1 MDQKHD
7 LELIL
12 RSRSPIVVIETRD
25 EPRILEMLQSIAI
38 GSASSE
44 YLPLFRWTIT
54 DGLQRLDIA
63 LEPQTLNSEPTDVLK
78 HIRAV
83 SKPGI
88 YVLLDFHPFL
98 EDPVHIRLLKDISI
112 RYPKIA
118 RQIVLISHKLKLPIE
133 LEAYSARLDIAL
145 PSEAERREIV
155 ERVADEWSR
164 ENRGSR
170 VQADS
175 KAHKL
180 LIQNLAGLT
189 YADTERLARNAVFHD
204 GAITKSDLP
213 GVMKA
218 KYELLNRG
226 GALYFEHDTARFK
239 DVGGMERL
247 KTWLS
252 QRKTAFG
259 RDGTAAHLDPPKGIL
274 LIGIQGCGKSLAAKA
289 TAGILGVP
297 LLRLDFGSLYD
308 KYHGETERKL
318 RESLNT
324 ADVMSPCVLWID
336 EIEKGLAGSGGETGT
351 TQRVLGSFLTWMAEK
366 KSTVF
371 VVATANDITA
381 MPPELI
387 RKGRFDEIFFID
399 LPKQRVRA
407 TIFAIHLTSRGQ
419 ALKDFDIEKL
429 ASSSQGFSGAE
440 IEQAVVSALYAAHA
454 KAQALSTTHLLEE
467 IQQTKPLSVVMRE
480 RVSGLRQWADGR
492 TVPAD

>member
-1 MDQKHD
+1 MGQRHD

-12 RSRSPIVVIETRD
+12 RSRSPIVVIETQD
-25 EPRILEMLQSIAI
+25 EARILEMLQSISIAAT
-38 GSASSE
+38 SDE
-44 YLPLFRWTIT
+44 YVPLFRWTIT

-83 SKPGI
+83 NKPGL

-98 EDPVHIRLLKDISI
+98 DDPVHVRLLKDICI

-118 RQIVLISHKLKLPIE
+118 RQIVLISHKVKLPRE
-133 LEAYSARLDIAL
+133 LESFSARVDLAL
-145 PSEAERREIV
+145 PSEAERRRIIKGI
-155 ERVADEWSR
+155 ADEWSR
-164 ENRGSR
+164 DNQGSR
-170 VQADS
+170 VQADA

-189 YADTERLARNAVFHD
+189 YADTERLARNAVYHD

-226 GALYFEHDTARFK
+226 GALHFEYDTARFK

-252 QRKTAFG
+252 QRKTAF
-259 RDGTAAHLDPPKGIL
+259 RQDGSAAHLDPPKGIL

-289 TAGILGVP
+289 TAGIFGVP
-297 LLRLDFGSLYD
+297 LVRLDFGSLYD

-336 EIEKGLAGSGGETGT
+336 EIEKGLAGRGGETGT
-351 TQRVLGSFLTWMAEK
+351 TQRVLGTFLTWLAEK
-366 KSTVF
+366 KGTVF
-371 VVATANDITA
+371 VVATANDISA
-381 MPPELI
+381 MPPELV
-387 RKGRFDEIFFID
+387 RKGRFDEIFFVD
-399 LPKQRVRA
+399 LPRKRVRA
-407 TIFAIHLTSRGQ
+407 SIFAIHLTARGQ
-419 ALKDFDIEKL
+419 LLKDFDIEIL
-429 ASSSQGFSGAE
+429 STISEGFSGAE

-454 KAQALSTTHLLEE
+454 KDQPLATGHLQQE
-467 IQQTKPLSVVMRE
+467 IQQTKPLSIVMNE
-480 RVSGLRQWADGR
+480 RVSALRQWAKGR
-492 TVPAD
+492 TVPCD

>member
-1 MDQKHD
+1 
-7 LELIL
+7 
-12 RSRSPIVVIETRD
+12 
-25 EPRILEMLQSIAI
+25 
-38 GSASSE
+38 
-44 YLPLFRWTIT
+44 
-54 DGLQRLDIA
+54 
-63 LEPQTLNSEPTDVLK
+63 
-78 HIRAV
+78 
-83 SKPGI
+83 
-88 YVLLDFHPFL
+88 
-98 EDPVHIRLLKDISI
+98 
-112 RYPKIA
+112 
-118 RQIVLISHKLKLPIE
+118 
-133 LEAYSARLDIAL
+133 
-145 PSEAERREIV
+145 
-155 ERVADEWSR
+155 
-164 ENRGSR
+164 
-170 VQADS
+170 
-175 KAHKL
+175 
-180 LIQNLAGLT
+180 
-189 YADTERLARNAVFHD
+189 
-204 GAITKSDLP
+204 
-213 GVMKA
+213 MK
-218 KYELLNRG
+218 
-226 GALYFEHDTARFK
+226 
-239 DVGGMERL
+239 RL

-289 TAGILGVP
+289 AAGILGVP

-399 LPKQRVRA
+399 LPRQRVRA
-407 TIFAIHLTSRGQ
+407 TIFAIHLTSRSQ

-454 KAQALSTTHLLEE
+454 KAQALSTEHLQEE